1 MARPPKSSAG
11 IVAGRRDE
19 RGALALLEACHPGPS
34 VVVTGVAVALAA
46 AEGRGATGLVAVG
59 GAVLSGQ
66 LSVGWHND
74 WLDAERDRL
83 SARGDKPVAR
93 GAIPRRVV
101 GRAAGIAV
109 VAVVP
114 LSLLSGPRAAAAHL
128 TAVALAWAYNARL
141 KATMLSFVPYALAF
155 PLLVA
160 FVSLGLPGA
169 PGPPWWQVVAAAL
182 LGTGAHL
189 ANAAPDLDDDRATG
203 VQGLPHRLGY
213 RASVLGAAT
222 LLVIASGF
230 LAFGAGRPRLLS
242 VGGLA
247 LAVLVV
253 GVGLVAGRRGRP
265 RLLFGVAM
273 LVALIDVALL
283 VAESASR

>member
-1 MARPPKSSAG
+1 MAGKPVGGGQPLS
-11 IVAGRRDE
+11 
-19 RGALALLEACHPGPS
+19 RGAGSTGALLAASHPGPS

-46 AEGRGATGLVAVG
+46 AEGRSAPGLAAVG
-59 GAVLSGQ
+59 AAVLSGQ

-83 SARGDKPVAR
+83 SGRGDKPVAQ
-93 GAIPRRVV
+93 GAVPRRLV
-101 GRAAGIAV
+101 GRAAAVAV
-109 VAVVP
+109 VAVIP
-114 LSLLSGPRAAAAHL
+114 LSLLSGPEAAAAHL
-128 TAVALAWAYNARL
+128 AAVALAWAYNARL
-141 KATMLSFVPYALAF
+141 KATVLSFAPYAVAF
-155 PLLVA
+155 ALLVT

-203 VQGLPHRLGY
+203 VRGLPHRLGY
-213 RASVLGAAT
+213 RVSVLGAAT
-222 LLVIASGF
+222 LLVIASAV
-230 LAFGAGRPRLLS
+230 LAFGAGRPRPVS
-242 VGGLA
+242 AGGLA

-253 GVGLVAGRRGRP
+253 GAGLVAGRRGRP
-265 RLLFGVAM
+265 RLLFAAAM

-283 VAESASR
+283 VAESASG